1 MNEVKSVSPAVSLDH
16 LTISY
21 GKNKA
26 IQDFSLSI
34 IPGDNLALL
43 GIKGSGKSSLIYAMM
58 GFIRPDGGKACVAGF
73 DCWTQSLDVRRCCGY
88 VPTFPNLDK
97 AYSINELLTFSAGL
111 RQGATDWDL
120 VQSMV
125 DRFHLDPRKTIR
137 LIDPM
142 EKKFTGFILAF
153 MAHPEIVFLDEPFA
167 GMDEEGSDMVN
178 AFLEELIPGKQTL
191 VAAITHPSQA
201 GHIFKEIAL
210 IQNGNL
216 VSVVNADKLTGQIVR
231 KVEITFGAKPPLEQL
246 IKSGLIRQFSWEGT
260 TLKCLVIGPI
270 GPFLKAIDGNNV
282 LDIKS
287 READLEEII
296 HAVYLEGEN
305 AA

>member
-142 EKKFTGFILAF
+142 EKNL
-153 MAHPEIVFLDEPFA
+153 
-167 GMDEEGSDMVN
+167 
-178 AFLEELIPGKQTL
+178 L
-191 VAAITHPSQA
+191 VLSWLLW
-201 GHIFKEIAL
+201 L
-210 IQNGNL
+210 IQ
-216 VSVVNADKLTGQIVR
+216 KLFFWMSLLLGWTR
-231 KVEITFGAKPPLEQL
+231 KAATWLMP
-246 IKSGLIRQFSWEGT
+246 SW
-260 TLKCLVIGPI
+260 K
-270 GPFLKAIDGNNV
+270 N
-282 LDIKS
+282 
-287 READLEEII
+287 
-296 HAVYLEGEN
+296 
-305 AA
+305 